1 MICAAEGLKKICREY
16 PSFSLCAECSLGLLQ
31 LFLALGNQNSWNFFF
46 PETGVVFGH
55 LECLDVYI
63 FFLGKLLF
71 IQRVLG
77 PGNHYHRRELRVHPG
92 WVLRVPWK
100 KHFSGACWSCSSSP
114 VTSSH
119 LVLVWAGTLRQ
130 MSFHLTPFLSVWLH
144 VGSQSCSLVA
154 APCRAHDGRAEVTEV
169 CEGMWQRNVTV
180 PPALLTLSHCWEL
193 PVQHCSVQPNSFP
206 GCHNHVPLIGDLSST
221 FLK

>member
-1 MICAAEGLKKICREY
+1 MHFCTEQGSTATSEYPVSAVDISLDLRKVFRGSQVYKWELEMICAAEGLKKICREY

-31 LFLALGNQNSWNFFF
+31 LFLALGNQNSWKFFF

-100 KHFSGACWSCSSSP
+100 N
-114 VTSSH
+114 TSV
-119 LVLVWAGTLRQ
+119 VLVG
-130 MSFHLTPFLSVWLH
+130 
-144 VGSQSCSLVA
+144 A
-154 APCRAHDGRAEVTEV
+154 AR
-169 CEGMWQRNVTV
+169 
-180 PPALLTLSHCWEL
+180 
-193 PVQHCSVQPNSFP
+193 
-206 GCHNHVPLIGDLSST
+206 PLQ
-221 FLK
+221 